1 MAVYLR
7 IIHGMGQGQVLP
19 VPNDQ
24 AVTIGRSSQASYAF
38 DDALLSRKHCQI
50 ECRGALCR
58 IVDLQSRNGTY
69 VNGQRIGAQL
79 IKPGDRI
86 KIGSLLIEVAPASAV
101 PPEASGTGG
110 GTTAPVPA
118 AAQTAAVTA
127 CQVCQRPIKPQE
139 ARAFRGR
146 TVCPQCL
153 DRYDVDE
160 DMIEGFKILERL
172 QTTGIGTVYKAKQ
185 LLMERLVILK
195 TIVTSGDTDE
205 KTLRRFLR
213 EAKAGGRLSHP
224 SIVELYD
231 VNEAADLMY
240 IVMEF
245 VEGDTLDQLLRARG
259 GPLPG
264 VDVVRWMFQ
273 ICDAL
278 KYAHEQSIIHRDI
291 KPATI
296 VVRKEDNR
304 AKLTDFTL
312 AKNLER
318 AGVSVITADGEAV
331 STPFYLSPEQVKSAR
346 AADARSDVY
355 SFGATFYHALTGQLP
370 IPSRSYGEFIAKV
383 FTHQPA
389 PLSQLFPS
397 APPPL
402 SVILDRCLK
411 KEPADRFQDMTEL
424 QDALTPVAR
433 TLGAA

>member
-1 MAVYLR
+1 VPVYLK
-7 IIHGMGQGQVLP
+7 IISGVGQGQVLP

-24 AVTIGRSSQASYAF
+24 PITVGRSSQATFAF
-38 DDALLSRKHCQI
+38 DDALLSRKHCQV

-58 IVDLQSRNGTY
+58 VVDLKSRNGTY
-69 VNGQRIGAQL
+69 VNGQRVGAQL
-79 IKPGDRI
+79 LKPGDRI
-86 KIGSLLIEVAPASAV
+86 KIGSLLMEVAAASAV
-101 PPEASGTGG
+101 APQPTPALPTPPST
-110 GTTAPVPA
+110 TTAPGVS
-118 AAQTAAVTA
+118 A
-127 CQVCQRPIKPQE
+127 CQVCQRPIKPSE

-172 QTTGIGTVYKAKQ
+172 QTTGIGSVYKAKQ
-185 LLMERLVILK
+185 LLMERQVILK
-195 TIVTSGDTDE
+195 TIVTSGDADE
-205 KTLRRFLR
+205 KALRRFLR

-240 IVMEF
+240 IVMEY
-245 VEGDTLDQLLRARG
+245 VDGDTIDQLMRARN

-264 VDVVRWMFQ
+264 VDVVRWMYQ
-273 ICDAL
+273 IADAL
-278 KYAHEQSIIHRDI
+278 KYAHEQSIIHRDV

-296 VVRKEDNR
+296 VVRREDNR
-304 AKLTDFTL
+304 AKLSDFTL

-346 AADARSDVY
+346 SADPRSDIY
-355 SFGATFYHALTGQLP
+355 SFAATFYHALTGQLP
-370 IPSRSYGEFIAKV
+370 IPSRSYGEFIARV
-383 FTHQPA
+383 FTHVPA

-397 APPPL
+397 APAPL
-402 SVILDRCLK
+402 SAIFEKSLAKDPT
-411 KEPADRFQDMTEL
+411 ERFQAMNEL
-424 QDALTPVAR
+424 QDALQPVLR
-433 TLGAA
+433 TLGAG

>member
-1 MAVYLR
+1 
-7 IIHGMGQGQVLP
+7 MGQGQVLP

-24 AVTIGRSSQASYAF
+24 PVTIGRSSQASYAF
-38 DDALLSRKHCQI
+38 DDALLSRKHCQV

-58 IVDLQSRNGTY
+58 VIDLKSRNGTY
-69 VNGQRIGAQL
+69 VNGQRVVAPQL
-79 IKPGDRI
+79 IKAGDRI
-86 KIGSLLIEVAPASAV
+86 KVGSLLIEVAPASSVAPDPPQPGSATPLSNPTLSV
-101 PPEASGTGG
+101 PN
-110 GTTAPVPA
+110 
-118 AAQTAAVTA
+118 
-127 CQVCQRPIKPQE
+127 CQSCQRAIKPQE
-139 ARAFRGR
+139 ARAFKNR

-160 DMIEGFKILERL
+160 EMIEGFKILERL

-240 IVMEF
+240 IVMEY
-245 VEGDTLDQLLRARG
+245 VEGETLDHFLRARN

-278 KYAHEQSIIHRDI
+278 KYAHEQQIIHRDV

-296 VVRKEDNR
+296 IVRKEDNR

-331 STPFYLSPEQVKSAR
+331 STPYYLSPEQVKSAR
-346 AADARSDVY
+346 SADPRSDVY
-355 SFGATFYHALTGQLP
+355 SFAATFYHALTGQLP
-370 IPSRSYGEFIAKV
+370 IPARSYGEFIAKI
-383 FTHQPA
+383 FTHVPA

-397 APPPL
+397 APPAL
-402 SVILDRCLK
+402 SGILDKCLA
-411 KEPADRFQDMTEL
+411 KEPSDRFQNMSDLEDVL
-424 QDALTPVAR
+424 LPIAR
-433 TLGAA
+433 SLGAA

>member
-7 IIHGMGQGQVLP
+7 IINGMGQGQVLP

-24 AVTIGRSSQASYAF
+24 PITIGRSSQASFAF
-38 DDALLSRKHCQI
+38 DDALLSRKHCQV

-58 IVDLQSRNGTY
+58 VLDLQSRNGTY
-69 VNGQRIGAQL
+69 VNGQRITAQL

-86 KIGSLLIEVAPASAV
+86 KIGSLLIEVAPASSVAPDAAPQAPGAAPLSNPTVAV
-101 PPEASGTGG
+101 PN
-110 GTTAPVPA
+110 
-118 AAQTAAVTA
+118 
-127 CQVCQRPIKPQE
+127 CQVCQRAIKPQE
-139 ARAFRGR
+139 ARAFRNR

-160 DMIEGFKILERL
+160 DMIEGFKIMERL

-245 VEGDTLDQLLRARG
+245 VDGDTLDQHMRARG

-296 VVRKEDNR
+296 IVRKEDNR

-331 STPFYLSPEQVKSAR
+331 STPYYLSPEQVKSAR
-346 AADARSDVY
+346 SADLRSDVY
-355 SFGATFYHALTGQLP
+355 SFAATFYHALTGALP
-370 IPSRSYGEFIAKV
+370 VPSRSYGEFINKV
-383 FTHQPA
+383 FTHVPA
-389 PLSQLFPS
+389 PLAQIFPS

-402 SVILDRCLK
+402 SVIFQRCLSK
-411 KEPADRFQDMTEL
+411 DPTERFQNMSEL
-424 QDALTPVAR
+424 QDVLTPIAR
-433 TLGAA
+433 SLGAA